1 MEYAIILSFDQSND
15 RKLRQMIKALADTS
29 GNETVL
35 LSGLKPH
42 LTLAEFDTDRYETVV
57 LTLSEM
63 AEKILSPIPVKLA
76 SAGFFPNN
84 LSVLY
89 LAPIVDEHL
98 LDLHRLI
105 NNALEPLCTA
115 FSPLYREE
123 NWVPHCTLALELDQ
137 VSFADACTALAES
150 FQTLDTV
157 ADQIGLIACCPYCEQ
172 AAFPLGSKTSDV
184 TTPTEVAATTAS
196 TDIEDGS
203 NSNA

>member
-1 MEYAIILSFDQSND
+1 MDYAILLSFDPSSD
-15 RKLRQMIKALADTS
+15 RRLRQMIQALADSS

-42 LTLAEFDTDRYETVV
+42 LTLAEFDTDRYENVV
-57 LTLSEM
+57 LTLNEL

-98 LDLHRLI
+98 LDLHRLV

-123 NWVPHCTLALELDQ
+123 NWVPHCTLALDLDQ
-137 VSFADACTALAES
+137 VSFTDACIALAES
-150 FQTLDTV
+150 FQPLDAV
-157 ADQIGLIACCPYCEQ
+157 AIQLSLIACCPYCEQ
-172 AAFPLGSKTSDV
+172 AVFTLGSRQAGV
-184 TTPTEVAATTAS
+184 TLPAETAAMSATDTA
-196 TDIEDGS
+196 DGS
-203 NSNA
+203 NNNA

>member
-1 MEYAIILSFDQSND
+1 MDYAILLSFDPSSE
-15 RKLRQMIKALADTS
+15 RKLRQMIQALADSS

-57 LTLSEM
+57 LTLSEL

-137 VSFADACTALAES
+137 ASFAGACATLADAY
-150 FQTLDTV
+150 QTLNTV
-157 ADQIGLIACCPYCEQ
+157 AVQISLIACCPYCEQ
-172 AAFPLGSKTSDV
+172 AAFPLGNRQVDV
-184 TTPTEVAATTAS
+184 TAS
-196 TDIEDGS
+196 TDDTSVTLSFASEDGS
-203 NSNA
+203 DSNA